1 MKYAIFIFSL
11 IFFISCKQD
20 EQAFDASGMFETE
33 DIIVS
38 AETGG
43 KLMRFDV
50 EEGANL
56 SIGQSVGEIDGANF
70 SVPKTQV
77 AGTYMQMTT
86 IQNPINGTVTVKYA
100 NKNEIT
106 GSGKP
111 LYKIADLSSLT
122 LRAYMTGTQLGQ
134 VKVGQK
140 VKILVDTDAD
150 KSHTLTGR
158 VTWIS
163 DKAEFTPKTIQ
174 TKDERANLVYAMK
187 IQVPNDGYLKAGMYG
202 EVLFQ

>member
-1 MKYAIFIFSL
+1 MFLLFLVA
-11 IFFISCKQD
+11 CGNDDQ
-20 EQAFDASGMFETE
+20 EFDASGMFETE
-33 DIIVS
+33 DVIVS

-43 KLMRFDV
+43 KLLRFEV
-50 EEGANL
+50 EEGQNV
-56 SIGQSVGEIDGANF
+56 SIGQAVGEIDGANF
-70 SVPKTQV
+70 SMPKTQV

-100 NKNEIT
+100 NQNEIT
-106 GSGKP
+106 APGKP
-111 LYKIADLSSLT
+111 LYKVADLSSFV
-122 LRAYMTGTQLGQ
+122 LRAYMTGAQLGA

-140 VKILVDTDAD
+140 VKVLVDAGVD
-150 KSHTLTGR
+150 KTRTLIGK
-158 VTWIS
+158 VIWIS

-187 IQVPNDGYLKAGMYG
+187 IQVPNDGFLKAGMYG